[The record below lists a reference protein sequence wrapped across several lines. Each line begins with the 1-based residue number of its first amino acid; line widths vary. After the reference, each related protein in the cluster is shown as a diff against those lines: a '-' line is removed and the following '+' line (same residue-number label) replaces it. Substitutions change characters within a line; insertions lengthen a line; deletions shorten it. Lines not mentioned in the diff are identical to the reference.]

1 MKNIEL
7 SYDFFFLIETSTSLK
22 SSEIK
27 HPFRNRKGYVSIYK
41 NWL

>member
-7 SYDFFFLIETSTSLK
+7 SYDFYLIETSNSLK

-27 HPFRNRKGYVSIYK
+27 HPFRNRKGYV
-41 NWL
+41 